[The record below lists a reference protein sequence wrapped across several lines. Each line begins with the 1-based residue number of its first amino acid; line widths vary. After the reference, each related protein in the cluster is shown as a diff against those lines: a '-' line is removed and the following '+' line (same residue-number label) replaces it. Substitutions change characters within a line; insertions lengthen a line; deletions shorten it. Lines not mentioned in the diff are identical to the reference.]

1 MRACGICGSDVEKVF
16 GKYGQPS
23 MRLGHEPAG
32 IITQVGDAY
41 LKEAVFYKC
50 KDCEFPGYSPEPE
63 CRNCGKE
70 DADKVVL
77 KVGDRV
83 FTHHHVACY
92 DCHECSHGNE
102 TMCEKYYK
110 SNLEPCGL
118 ADEYI
123 VPEWNVKN
131 GGVLKIPDSMT
142 FEEAAMIEPLACCIR
157 AWKKVAQKTVSETL
171 STIDKRD
178 FESTADL
185 DTVAILGVGPTGIMH
200 ALLAKMYGFGRIFCV
215 DFNKFRLNF
224 VDSIFGTGIQ
234 GAVTINCLRPGHLGI
249 LKDETA
255 NQGVDVVIVAT
266 SSLSALKDAV
276 NFVRKGGT
284 IVMFGVPN
292 KGETVELD
300 MSEVYSK
307 GITIVNSYAASDFD
321 TKEALE
327 KISNK
332 QINVSQLITHKYN
345 LQECQEA
352 FVHAKSGDNAMKII
366 ISN

>member
-1 MRACGICGSDVEKVF
+1 MKAAVVKSNSNIEIKNIENQSVGPGDILVKMRACGICGSDVEKVF

-32 IITQVGDAY
+32 IITQVGQ
-41 LKEAVFYKC
+41 EVSNF
-50 KDCEFPGYSPEPE
+50 
-63 CRNCGKE
+63 
-70 DADKVVL
+70 V
-77 KVGDRV
+77 VGDRV

-92 DCHECSHGNE
+92 SDDCHECSHSNE
-102 TMCEKYYK
+102 TMCKKYYE

-123 VPEWNVKN
+123 VPEWNVKH
-131 GGVLKIPDSMT
+131 GGVIKIPDSMS

-157 AWKKVAQKTVSETL
+157 AWNKFTYKNNDS
-171 STIDKRD
+171 
-178 FESTADL
+178 
-185 DTVAILGVGPTGIMH
+185 VAILGIGPTGIMH
-200 ALLAKMYGFGRIFCV
+200 ALLAKLYGFEKIFCL
-215 DFNKFRLNF
+215 DLNEFRLDF
-224 VDSIFGTGIQ
+224 AKKFETT
-234 GAVTINCLRPGHLGI
+234 TINSGNTNALEQI
-249 LKDETA
+249 KSETA

-266 SSLSALKDAV
+266 SSLNALKDAV
-276 NFVRKGGT
+276 SFVRKGGT
-284 IVMFGVPN
+284 IVMFGVPS
-292 KGETVELD
+292 KGANVELD

-307 GITIVNSYAASDFD
+307 GLTIVNSYAASDFD
-321 TKEALE
+321 TKEAVE

-345 LQECQEA
+345 LEECQQA

>member
-1 MRACGICGSDVEKVF
+1 MKAAVVKSNSNIEIKNMENQSVGPGDILVKMRACGICGSDVEKVF

-32 IITQVGDAY
+32 IIMEVGS
-41 LKEAVFYKC
+41 EISNF
-50 KDCEFPGYSPEPE
+50 S
-63 CRNCGKE
+63 
-70 DADKVVL
+70 
-77 KVGDRV
+77 VGDRV

-92 DCHECSHGNE
+92 SDDCHECNHGNE
-102 TMCEKYYK
+102 TMCKKYYE

-123 VPEWNVKN
+123 VPEWNVKH
-131 GGVLKIPDSMT
+131 GGVLKIPDSMS
-142 FEEAAMIEPLACCIR
+142 FEDAAMIEPLACCIR
-157 AWKKVAQKTVSETL
+157 AWNKFTHKNNDS
-171 STIDKRD
+171 I
-178 FESTADL
+178 
-185 DTVAILGVGPTGIMH
+185 AILGIGPTGIMH
-200 ALLAKMYGFGRIFCV
+200 ALLAKIYGFEKIFCL
-215 DFNKFRLNF
+215 DFNEFRLDF
-224 VDSIFGTGIQ
+224 AKKFEAI
-234 GAVTINCLRPGHLGI
+234 AINSGNTNALEQI
-249 LKDETA
+249 KSETA

-266 SSLSALKDAV
+266 SSLNALKDAV

-284 IVMFGVPN
+284 IVMFGVPS
-292 KGETVELD
+292 KGAIIDLD
-300 MSEVYSK
+300 MSEIYSK

-345 LQECQEA
+345 LR
-352 FVHAKSGDNAMKII
+352 DNAMKII

>member
-1 MRACGICGSDVEKVF
+1 MSMKAAVIKSNSNIEIKNIENQSVGPGDILVKMRACGICGSDVEKVF

-32 IITQVGDAY
+32 TIMEVGS
-41 LKEAVFYKC
+41 EISNF
-50 KDCEFPGYSPEPE
+50 S
-63 CRNCGKE
+63 
-70 DADKVVL
+70 
-77 KVGDRV
+77 VGDRV

-92 DCHECSHGNE
+92 SDDCHECNHGNE
-102 TMCEKYYK
+102 TMCKKYYE

-123 VPEWNVKN
+123 VPEWNVKH
-131 GGVLKIPDSMT
+131 GGVLKIPDSMS
-142 FEEAAMIEPLACCIR
+142 FEDAAMIEPLACCIR
-157 AWKKVAQKTVSETL
+157 AWNKFTHKNNDSIAV
-171 STIDKRD
+171 
-178 FESTADL
+178 
-185 DTVAILGVGPTGIMH
+185 LGIGPTGIMH
-200 ALLAKMYGFGRIFCV
+200 ALLAKIYGFEKIFCL
-215 DFNKFRLNF
+215 DFNEFRLDF
-224 VDSIFGTGIQ
+224 AKKFEAI
-234 GAVTINCLRPGHLGI
+234 AINSGNTNALEQI
-249 LKDETA
+249 KSETT
-255 NQGVDVVIVAT
+255 NQGVDVVIVST
-266 SSLSALKDAV
+266 SSLNALKDAI

-284 IVMFGVPN
+284 IVMFGVPS
-292 KGETVELD
+292 KGASVELD
-300 MSEVYSK
+300 MSELYSR

>member
-1 MRACGICGSDVEKVF
+1 MKAAVVKSNSNIEIKDIENQSMGSGDILVKMRACGICGSDVEKVF

-32 IITQVGDAY
+32 TIMEVGS
-41 LKEAVFYKC
+41 EISNF
-50 KDCEFPGYSPEPE
+50 S
-63 CRNCGKE
+63 
-70 DADKVVL
+70 
-77 KVGDRV
+77 VGDRV

-92 DCHECSHGNE
+92 SDDCHECNHGNE
-102 TMCEKYYK
+102 TMCKKYYE

-123 VPEWNVKN
+123 VPEWNVKH
-131 GGVLKIPDSMT
+131 GGVLKIPDSMS
-142 FEEAAMIEPLACCIR
+142 FEDAAMIEPLACCIR
-157 AWKKVAQKTVSETL
+157 AWNKFTHKNNDS
-171 STIDKRD
+171 
-178 FESTADL
+178 
-185 DTVAILGVGPTGIMH
+185 VAILGIGPTGIMH
-200 ALLAKMYGFGRIFCV
+200 ALLAKIYGFEKIFCL
-215 DFNKFRLNF
+215 DLNEFRLDF
-224 VDSIFGTGIQ
+224 AKKFEAI
-234 GAVTINCLRPGHLGI
+234 AINSGNTNALEQI
-249 LKDETA
+249 KSETA

-266 SSLSALKDAV
+266 SSLNALKDAI

-284 IVMFGVPN
+284 IVMFGVPS
-292 KGETVELD
+292 KGAIIDLD
-300 MSEVYSK
+300 MSEIYSK
-307 GITIVNSYAASDFD
+307 GITIINSYAASDFD

>member
-1 MRACGICGSDVEKVF
+1 MSMKAAVVKSNSNIEIKNIENQSVGPGDILVKMRACGICGSDVEKVF

-32 IITQVGDAY
+32 TIMEVGA
-41 LKEAVFYKC
+41 EISNF
-50 KDCEFPGYSPEPE
+50 S
-63 CRNCGKE
+63 
-70 DADKVVL
+70 
-77 KVGDRV
+77 VGDRV

-92 DCHECSHGNE
+92 SDDCHECNHGNE
-102 TMCEKYYK
+102 TMCKKYYE

-123 VPEWNVKN
+123 VPEWNVKH
-131 GGVLKIPDSMT
+131 GGVLKIPDSMS

-157 AWKKVAQKTVSETL
+157 AWNKFTHKNNDSIAV
-171 STIDKRD
+171 
-178 FESTADL
+178 
-185 DTVAILGVGPTGIMH
+185 LGIGPTGIMH
-200 ALLAKMYGFGRIFCV
+200 ALLAKIYGFEKIFCL
-215 DFNKFRLNF
+215 DFNEFRLDF
-224 VDSIFGTGIQ
+224 AKKFEAI
-234 GAVTINCLRPGHLGI
+234 AINSGNTNALEQI
-249 LKDETA
+249 KSETA

-266 SSLSALKDAV
+266 SSLNALKDAV

-284 IVMFGVPN
+284 IVMFGVPS
-292 KGETVELD
+292 KGAIIDLD
-300 MSEVYSK
+300 MSEIYSK

>member
-1 MRACGICGSDVEKVF
+1 MDAAIVKSNSNVEIKNVEKPHVGSGDILVKMRACGICGSDVEKVF

-32 IITQVGDAY
+32 IIMEVGS
-41 LKEAVFYKC
+41 EISNF
-50 KDCEFPGYSPEPE
+50 S
-63 CRNCGKE
+63 
-70 DADKVVL
+70 
-77 KVGDRV
+77 VGDRV

-92 DCHECSHGNE
+92 SDDCHECNHGNE
-102 TMCEKYYK
+102 TMCKKYYE

-123 VPEWNVKN
+123 VPEWNVKH
-131 GGVLKIPDSMT
+131 GGVLKIPDSMS

-157 AWKKVAQKTVSETL
+157 AWNKFTHKNNDSIAV
-171 STIDKRD
+171 
-178 FESTADL
+178 
-185 DTVAILGVGPTGIMH
+185 LGIGPTGIMH
-200 ALLAKMYGFGRIFCV
+200 ALLAKIYGFEKIFCL
-215 DFNKFRLNF
+215 DFNEFRLDF
-224 VDSIFGTGIQ
+224 AKKFEAI
-234 GAVTINCLRPGHLGI
+234 AINSGNTNALEQI
-249 LKDETA
+249 KSETA

-266 SSLSALKDAV
+266 SSLNALKDAV

-284 IVMFGVPN
+284 IVMFGVPS
-292 KGETVELD
+292 KGAIIDLD
-300 MSEVYSK
+300 MSEIYSK